1 LANDKRIAYLPGPSG
16 DRALSARLLRGEE
29 RAMVELYEI
38 HAPRLLRLLSRFMS
52 DSALADDA
60 LQETFISAFQSL
72 SKLRGVDNLR
82 AWLAR
87 IAVRKALNQLRSS
100 SRRTRAESQERTAGQ
115 APPDPDTR
123 DLAWRMLALMRQL
136 DPEKRLVLLL
146 VTEGYSASEIA
157 DMTDEPRST
166 VLSRIS
172 RARIELARLA
182 SAAGVVLRR
191 QKEEPGP

>member
-1 LANDKRIAYLPGPSG
+1 
-16 DRALSARLLRGEE
+16 
-29 RAMVELYEI
+29 
-38 HAPRLLRLLSRFMS
+38 
-52 DSALADDA
+52 
-60 LQETFISAFQSL
+60 
-72 SKLRGVDNLR
+72 
-82 AWLAR
+82 
-87 IAVRKALNQLRSS
+87 
-100 SRRTRAESQERTAGQ
+100 
-115 APPDPDTR
+115 
-123 DLAWRMLALMRQL
+123 MLALMRQL